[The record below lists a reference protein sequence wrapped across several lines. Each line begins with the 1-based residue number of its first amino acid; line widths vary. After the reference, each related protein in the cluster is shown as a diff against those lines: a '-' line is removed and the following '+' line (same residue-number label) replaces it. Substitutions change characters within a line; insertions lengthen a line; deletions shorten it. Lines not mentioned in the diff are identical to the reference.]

1 MPTWIHPTKEIP
13 LDMIIVA
20 ITGKTRMELI
30 LLKTTKLDFDDEDD
44 PEDRDLTLR
53 SYGSVKFDGLFALG
67 VLTIKSLDLIPV
79 LDE

>member
-1 MPTWIHPTKEIP
+1 MLQEE
-13 LDMIIVA
+13 DENVD
-20 ITGKTRMELI
+20 ITDETEVNDKQE
-30 LLKTTKLDFDDEDD
+30 DFDDEDD
-44 PEDRDLTLR
+44 PEDRDLTLQ